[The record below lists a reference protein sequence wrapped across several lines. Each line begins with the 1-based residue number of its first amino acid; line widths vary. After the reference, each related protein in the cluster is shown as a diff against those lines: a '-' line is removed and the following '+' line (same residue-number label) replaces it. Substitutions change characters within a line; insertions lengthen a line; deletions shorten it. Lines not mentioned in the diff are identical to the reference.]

1 MNEIF
6 KAKETIKYAFFATIT
21 PIAFFNILSKGI
33 DSNISINV
41 IVGSIIILL
50 LQMQRMTKIV
60 RLTIS
65 DDKILEKKDKYF
77 FVITIVL
84 LVVYLY
90 LERSLL
96 GIYFLFYIIL
106 FISYMI
112 LLSVNNV
119 SLILF
124 LASLIPFVGII
135 LSTNIYNIYGFIL
148 GSIIVLFCEMISFLK
163 VRKLVIERKEI
174 S

>member
-21 PIAFFNILSKGI
+21 PISFFNILSKGI
-33 DSNISINV
+33 ESNININV
-41 IVGSIIILL
+41 IIGSIIILL

-60 RLTIS
+60 RLTVS
-65 DDKILEKKDKYF
+65 DDKIVEKKDKYY
-77 FVITIVL
+77 FVITIIL
-84 LVVYLY
+84 MIVYLY

-96 GIYFLFYIIL
+96 GIYFFLYIIL

-124 LASLIPFVGII
+124 LVSLIPFVGII
-135 LSTNIYNIYGFIL
+135 LSTNIYNLYRFIL
-148 GSIIVLFCEMISFLK
+148 GSIIVLFCEIISFLK
-163 VRKLVIERKEI
+163 VRKLVIGREEI